1 MRPRSE
7 SRIGRLGPV
16 FAVTEGLRR
25 RSNARIDPAHRA
37 TGNADTLCRPNE
49 VSIPHKPPDVT
60 GERALARA
68 YIDSNLERP
77 GQAGGLNG
85 SALDPRTT
93 YPSDRQPPLRAS
105 EAGANPA
112 PNQAGAG
119 SNETLL
125 LADDEA
131 AIRRPLQRILE
142 RVGYHVLTAQ
152 DGEAAVRLHEAHA
165 EHIRLVIVDL
175 LMPRLSGTEAYARMS
190 AINPALSVIF
200 FTGYTIHEVRQAAL
214 QYPGAQFLAKPCRRD
229 ALLAAVDRA
238 LSRS

>member
-1 MRPRSE
+1 M
-7 SRIGRLGPV
+7 
-16 FAVTEGLRR
+16 
-25 RSNARIDPAHRA
+25 
-37 TGNADTLCRPNE
+37 
-49 VSIPHKPPDVT
+49 
-60 GERALARA
+60 ARA
-68 YIDSNLERP
+68 YIASNLERP
-77 GQAGGLNG
+77 GQAAGLNG

-93 YPSDRQPPLRAS
+93 HPSDRQPPVRAS
-105 EAGANPA
+105 DAGANPA
-112 PNQAGAG
+112 PNDAGVG
-119 SNETLL
+119 SNETIL

-142 RVGYHVLTAQ
+142 RAGYHVVSAE

-175 LMPRLSGTEAYARMS
+175 LMPRLSGTEAYAQMN
-190 AINPALSVIF
+190 AINPALPVIF
-200 FTGYTIHEVRQAAL
+200 FTGYTIHEAHQAAR